1 MQNLDSF
8 FQKQFK
14 IDKIIIDSSKR
25 SKTLTKWQSWFNM
38 DIIEEN
44 ENYTDLKLEG
54 DTIVYRIQDA
64 AQSGYNTIVL
74 KIMKLRLLIQL
85 LLKEPNI
92 VSNLMKELIK

>member
-1 MQNLDSF
+1 
-8 FQKQFK
+8 
-14 IDKIIIDSSKR
+14 
-25 SKTLTKWQSWFNM
+25 M

>member
-54 DTIVYRIQDA
+54 ILLFIGFKMRLNLDTIPLF
-64 AQSGYNTIVL
+64 L
-74 KIMKLRLLIQL
+74 KIMRL
-85 LLKEPNI
+85 
-92 VSNLMKELIK
+92 

>member
-44 ENYTDLKLEG
+44 RTTL
-54 DTIVYRIQDA
+54 T
-64 AQSGYNTIVL
+64 
-74 KIMKLRLLIQL
+74 
-85 LLKEPNI
+85 
-92 VSNLMKELIK
+92 

>member
-1 MQNLDSF
+1 
-8 FQKQFK
+8 
-14 IDKIIIDSSKR
+14 
-25 SKTLTKWQSWFNM
+25 M

-54 DTIVYRIQDA
+54 ILSFIVQDA

-92 VSNLMKELIK
+92 VSNRMKELIK

>member
-64 AQSGYNTIVL
+64 AQSGYNTIVF
-74 KIMKLRLLIQL
+74 KDNETMTPYSIIIKGAKYRF
-85 LLKEPNI
+85 EPNEET
-92 VSNLMKELIK
+92 N

>member
-1 MQNLDSF
+1 
-8 FQKQFK
+8 
-14 IDKIIIDSSKR
+14 
-25 SKTLTKWQSWFNM
+25 M

-85 LLKEPNI
+85 LLKGAKYRFEPNEGT
-92 VSNLMKELIK
+92 N

>member
-64 AQSGYNTIVL
+64 AQSGYNTIVF
-74 KIMKLRLLIQL
+74 KDNETTTPYSIIIKGAKYRF
-85 LLKEPNI
+85 EPNEGT
-92 VSNLMKELIK
+92 N